1 MAKSLAHAVLGEENE
16 LHKNIGVHC
25 TSPYQCE
32 FWKYCTRQAGLDLEN
47 DKATVFNLYRMSAKK
62 KFEYFDKG
70 IVSFEDVK
78 GEKLN
83 EKQRML
89 VNCTLN
95 GSNYINEAGIK
106 DFLGKITYPLYFLDF
121 ETMQQVLP
129 QFDGT
134 KPYQQ
139 ITFQYSLHYIE
150 NEGGEL
156 KHKAFLAPSDG
167 TDPRRVYLRPPEKWS
182 LFGRK
187 RSHDMVSYRLMWA
200 RLRPLSSFYI

>member
-1 MAKSLAHAVLGEENE
+1 M
-16 LHKNIGVHC
+16 
-25 TSPYQCE
+25 Q
-32 FWKYCTRQAGLDLEN
+32 
-47 DKATVFNLYRMSAKK
+47 
-62 KFEYFDKG
+62 
-70 IVSFEDVK
+70 
-78 GEKLN
+78 
-83 EKQRML
+83 

-167 TDPRRVYLRPPEKWS
+167 TDPRRAYLRPPEKWS